1 MTDKQDRPYDPKA
14 NDVWST
20 GILMM
25 KALGLGHPYLDGTD
39 GDSDLGRMRI
49 AAGTPRWRW
58 TKEDR
63 IPGGRGE
70 VIMGMLEHNPSK
82 RWTVSY
88 RYDARADGRSPAS
101 SSTLTLPTQG
111 LTSRR

>member
-1 MTDKQDRPYDPKA
+1 MQDKPYDPKA
-14 NDVWST
+14 NDVWSA

-63 IPGGRGE
+63 IPGSRGE

-88 RYDARADGRSPAS
+88 RKPHRADGRFRAS
-101 SSTLTLPTQG
+101 SNTPTLPTRG
-111 LTSRR
+111 PTWRR